1 MMTLSIS
8 SLPTVNAC
16 LNSASAVLLL
26 AGYRFIRRRE
36 ISRHRACM
44 ILAFVCSSAF
54 LFFYIYY
61 HSHVGVVRFTGQG
74 WIRPVY
80 FTLLT
85 THTILAVAILPLAI
99 LTLTRALQERFD
111 RHRRIARW
119 TLPLW
124 LYVSVSGVIIYWLLY
139 RLYEP
144 AMPLLHSVAR

>member
-1 MMTLSIS
+1 MLTLPIS

-36 ISRHRACM
+36 IFRHRACM

-124 LYVSVSGVIIYWLLY
+124 LYVSVTGVIIYWLLY

>member
-1 MMTLSIS
+1 MLTFPIS
-8 SLPTVNAC
+8 SLPAVNAC
-16 LNSASAVLLL
+16 LNSSSAVLLL

-44 ILAFVCSSAF
+44 IAAFVCSSVF
-54 LFFYIYY
+54 LFSYVYY
-61 HSHVGVVRFTGQG
+61 HAHVGVVRFTGQG

-85 THTILAVAILPLAI
+85 THTILAITILPLAI
-99 LTLTRALQERFD
+99 LTLTRALQEKFD

-124 LYVSVSGVIIYWLLY
+124 LYVSVTGVIVYWLLY

-144 AMPLLHSVAR
+144 AMPFLQTAAR

>member
-1 MMTLSIS
+1 MLTLPIS

-36 ISRHRACM
+36 VSLHRACM
-44 ILAFVCSSAF
+44 IAAFACSSVF

-61 HSHVGVVRFTGQG
+61 HVHVGVVRFTGQG
-74 WIRPVY
+74 WIRLVY

-85 THTILAVAILPLAI
+85 THTILAVTILPLAI

-124 LYVSVSGVIIYWLLY
+124 LYVSVTGVIIYLLLY

-144 AMPLLHSVAR
+144 AMPLLHCAAR

>member
-1 MMTLSIS
+1 MLTFPIS
-8 SLPTVNAC
+8 SLPAVNAC
-16 LNSASAVLLL
+16 LNSASAILLL

-44 ILAFVCSSAF
+44 IAAFVCSSVF
-54 LFFYIYY
+54 LFSYVYY
-61 HSHVGVVRFTGQG
+61 HVHVGVVRFTGQG

-85 THTILAVAILPLAI
+85 THTILAITILPLAI
-99 LTLTRALQERFD
+99 LTLTRALQEKFD

-124 LYVSVSGVIIYWLLY
+124 LYVSVTGVIVYWLLY

-144 AMPLLHSVAR
+144 AMPFLHPAAR

>member
-1 MMTLSIS
+1 MLTLSIS
-8 SLPTVNAC
+8 SLPAVNAC

-26 AGYRFIRRRE
+26 AGYSFIRRRE
-36 ISRHRACM
+36 VSRHRACM
-44 ILAFVCSSAF
+44 IAAFVCSSAF

-61 HSHVGVVRFTGQG
+61 HVHVGVVRFSGQG

-85 THTILAVAILPLAI
+85 THTILAVTILPLAI

-124 LYVSVSGVIIYWLLY
+124 LYVSVTGVIIYWLLY

-144 AMPLLHSVAR
+144 AMPFLHSPTR